1 MRITFLGTGGG
12 RFATISQKRMT
23 GGFRLDNISGFN
35 RHVDPG
41 PGGLLRSLE
50 FGINPSNLDGVFI
63 SHCHTD
69 HYNDAEILIEAMTK
83 GMTKKRGNI
92 IGSKSVMEG
101 VDQWG
106 PSISNYHK
114 SNSKTYILEE
124 NKEIDLEKFSLTGT
138 KTIHGD
144 PFGVGFQLKTENI
157 TISYTSDT
165 RYFEELKDYHKGAD
179 VLIGSILRPGT
190 KGLKGHMCSKNFKDL
205 ILEIKP
211 KLAIMT
217 HFGFKMLKN
226 NPIKEAQEIKKE
238 TGVKTIAATDGMV
251 IDVDYKNPSKSYISK
266 MKRRTIPGRFSN
278 DIFKLY

>member
-23 GGFRLDNISGFN
+23 GGFRIDNINGFN
-35 RHVDPG
+35 LHVDPG

-50 FGINPSNLDGVFI
+50 FGINPSNLNGVFI

-83 GMTKKRGNI
+83 GMTKKNGCI

-101 VDQWG
+101 VDNWG

-114 SNSKTYILEE
+114 SNSKCFVLNPDKNINLG
-124 NKEIDLEKFSLTGT
+124 KFELKGT

-144 PFGVGFQLKTENI
+144 PFGVGFQMKTKNV

-165 RYFEELKDYHKGAD
+165 KYFEELGEYHKGAD
-179 VLIGSILRPGT
+179 ILIGSILRPGT
-190 KGLKGHMCSKNFKDL
+190 KGLKGHMCTRNFKDL
-205 ILEIKP
+205 IGKIQP

-226 NPIKEAQEIKKE
+226 NPIKEAQSIKKE

-251 IDVDYKNPSKSYISK
+251 IDVDFKNPEKSYISK
-266 MKRRTIPGRFSN
+266 MRQKQIPGKFSN
-278 DIFKLY
+278 DIFRL